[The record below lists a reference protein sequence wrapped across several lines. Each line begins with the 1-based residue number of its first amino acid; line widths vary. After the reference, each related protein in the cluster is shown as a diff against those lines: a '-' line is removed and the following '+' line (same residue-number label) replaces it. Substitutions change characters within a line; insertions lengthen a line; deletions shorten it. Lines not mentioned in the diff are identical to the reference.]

1 MEAGEAATR
10 QPSGPGEPGTGW
22 RIGAVVLGL
31 AAAIFG
37 AILIS
42 VMLDVGDHP
51 TCDEAAQE
59 VLSITN
65 PEQEIDCFDGSS
77 TAKTL
82 TLILGWPTAI
92 AFIALLPLGIYFA
105 ATGRGRNLLLL
116 VLGAAIGLG
125 LLLVLVTVLRS

>member
-1 MEAGEAATR
+1 MEAGEAAST

-22 RIGAVVLGL
+22 QIGAVVLGL
-31 AAAIFG
+31 LAGFFG
-37 AILIS
+37 GILIA

-51 TCDEAAQE
+51 TCEERDRE
-59 VLSITN
+59 VLGITN
-65 PEQEIDCFDGSS
+65 PERAVEECFDGSS

-105 ATGRGRNLLLL
+105 ATGHRGRLLLA
-116 VLGAAIGLG
+116 VLGIAVGLG
-125 LLLVLVTVLRS
+125 VLAMIAARI